1 MCSCVLLCAP
11 VCSCVR
17 ACALDTDRLRSR
29 VVSER
34 GAIVSDDARIT
45 GSVTIGKGSVVHA
58 RCTITADTAPI
69 TIGAFNIVEENAV
82 IINRCAVLSVLGD

>member
-11 VCSCVR
+11 VCY
-17 ACALDTDRLRSR
+17 TDRLRSR
-29 VVSER
+29 VVIER